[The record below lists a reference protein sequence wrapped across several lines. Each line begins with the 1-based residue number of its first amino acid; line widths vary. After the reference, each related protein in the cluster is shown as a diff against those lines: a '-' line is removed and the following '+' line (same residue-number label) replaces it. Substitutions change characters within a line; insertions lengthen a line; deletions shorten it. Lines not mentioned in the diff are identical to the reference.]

1 MELNISFSSMKTCF
15 VYRITQKISD
25 ILWVILENGWTCI
38 LNCVSR
44 FVVIIPN
51 FNALCNAY
59 TVQIQSYTA
68 LLKSDRIF
76 SNEGD
81 DHSWLYFVFLN
92 YSPLFEKIDC

>member
-1 MELNISFSSMKTCF
+1 MYTSKRLDMYFKLCYMVCF
-15 VYRITQKISD
+15 HHTKFYCD
-25 ILWVILENGWTCI
+25 
-38 LNCVSR
+38 
-44 FVVIIPN
+44 
-51 FNALCNAY
+51 AY